1 MELSSDK
8 QELIKRVIPPLV
20 GIVLVLLFMRLG
32 FWQLDRAQE
41 KAALQQSFDNPPRY
55 VQVHEDLRPE
65 RFHAIESRGRFLDDR
80 QVLIENA
87 ILDGALGYYVITPF
101 EFDAYG
107 PVLLVNRGWVRR
119 TTGDLELPD
128 ISLDA
133 ATGLIRGKAG
143 ALPRVGIRPGEAF
156 ADHSSW
162 PRVGVW
168 PTADEIALEI
178 GRDVLPYVLLLND
191 DEESG
196 FVRQWKPPQTGTST
210 HYGYAF
216 QWFAMALALFG
227 LMVWNFRK
235 NTSKNDD

>member
-1 MELSSDK
+1 MKLSSDK
-8 QELIKRVIPPLV
+8 QKFIKRIIPPLV

-32 FWQLDRAQE
+32 FWQLDRAKE
-41 KAALQQSFDNPPRY
+41 KIALQQSFDSPPRY
-55 VQVHEDLRPE
+55 VQVHEDLRPK
-65 RFHAIESRGRFLDDR
+65 RFVAIESRGQFLGDR
-80 QVLIENA
+80 QILIENA

-107 PVLLVNRGWVRR
+107 PLLLVNRGWVRR
-119 TTGDLELPD
+119 SAGNQELPD
-128 ISLDA
+128 IALDA
-133 ATGLIRGKAG
+133 TAGLIRGKAG

-156 ADHSSW
+156 TDHSSW

-178 GRDVLPYVLLLND
+178 ERDVLPYVLLLNA

-235 NTSKNDD
+235 STLKNND